1 MVCPRATLYSVQD
14 RLYAAGFDMIVP
26 STPLRIAVIGAGAIG
41 STFAFQLTRIGRH
54 DLTVIARPG
63 SVRLKQLQRGG
74 GIVNVN
80 GERAVVAI
88 ADTLDEQIRY
98 DLVIVTVL
106 AHQVDNV
113 LPALKRSAA
122 LCIQFMFNTFEPAR
136 CQDAVGVDRCALGMP
151 FVQSMLDSD
160 GRLTAKI
167 GVAGQKTI
175 INRQMSVD
183 LFNAAGLPA
192 RLEMHMLLWLR
203 SHAPLCAAFESV
215 SVASVG
221 QGAGA
226 SWGEACK
233 LAKGV
238 HAGFAL
244 VKAIDGTIYPI
255 SKRRLAGAP
264 TAIVAIILWSVSR
277 SRSFRELLATGKAEC
292 VALVDTMIAAA
303 ARATSLIDVSAI
315 AAMKPL

>member
-1 MVCPRATLYSVQD
+1 
-14 RLYAAGFDMIVP
+14 MIAS

-63 SVRLKQLQRGG
+63 SVRLQQLQRDG
-74 GIVNVN
+74 GIVNVK

-136 CQDAVGVDRCALGMP
+136 LQDAVGMDRCAMGMP

-175 INRQMSVD
+175 MDRQMSVD

-192 RLEMHMLLWLR
+192 TLEMHMLLWLR

-226 SWGEACK
+226 SWGEAYK

-244 VKAIDGTIYPI
+244 VKAIDGTVYP
-255 SKRRLAGAP
+255 SGKRRMAGAP

-292 VALVDTMIAAA
+292 VALVDTMVAAA
-303 ARATSLIDVSAI
+303 ARATSPIDVSAI